1 MRPQDVH
8 DKPLMINKLT
18 SIARSSYY
26 WLGLIIFALLSEV
39 FALIYQHILDYRPCV
54 VCIHVRIYMLALI
67 LIPALALWLAN
78 SRNKLI
84 VVHALV
90 TAIMAGLMER
100 SYVLLGTERGWVF
113 GSCDFDLGLPAWL
126 AVEEW
131 LPAFFKVWEPCGYTP
146 VLLFGITMAEALMV
160 LSTGLVLIS
169 VAMTLAVILDK
180 KH

>member
-1 MRPQDVH
+1 MPHNAH
-8 DKPLMINKLT
+8 DNPLMINIFT
-18 SIARSSYY
+18 SIARSPYY
-26 WLGLIIFALLSEV
+26 WLGLIIFALLSET
-39 FALIYQHILDYRPCV
+39 FALIYQHALDYRPCV
-54 VCIHVRIYMLALI
+54 VCIHVRIYTLALI
-67 LIPALALWLAN
+67 LIPALALWLGN
-78 SRNKLI
+78 SRNIRI
-84 VVHALV
+84 VAHALI
-90 TAIMAGLMER
+90 TAITAGLMER
-100 SYVLLGTERGWVF
+100 SYMLLGTERGWVF

-169 VAMTLAVILDK
+169 AVMTLAAMLDK